1 ENIRKVLA
9 AGYSVE
15 GRVIYAD
22 TRKPVP
28 RARLEFANPIV
39 NDQADAQGRF
49 RVSLFSPIPDGP
61 KTQQRGEHVAA
72 FAYPPEGEP
81 YLTGTANL
89 HFPKGVVRRE
99 VEIALPRAVLVRGK
113 ITEAG
118 SGKPVAGAYLECPG
132 YWNVRVRS
140 GPDGSCQMGVPEG
153 TKRL

>member
-1 ENIRKVLA
+1 
-9 AGYSVE
+9 
-15 GRVIYAD
+15 
-22 TRKPVP
+22 
-28 RARLEFANPIV
+28 
-39 NDQADAQGRF
+39 AQGRF

-99 VEIALPRAVLVRGK
+99 VEIALPPAVLVRGK

-153 TKRL
+153 TKRLLVIHPSGDYIPQAIGSAEMLAGKPGGDRVYFDG